1 MSRYSTLI
9 EQIPPSGIRKFFDI
23 VSQNKDVISL
33 GVGEPDFVTPW
44 NIREDAIYSLEKGY
58 TSYTS
63 NWGLIELREQVAAY
77 LECRFNA
84 NYNPKDEILITIGV
98 SEGVD
103 ITLRTIL
110 NPGDEVILPEPVYVC
125 YNPLIRLALGK
136 VMPIDTSVTDFV
148 LTPEAVEAK
157 ITPKTKAIVL
167 CSPNN
172 PTGAIIPPENL
183 VRILELAKKHDF
195 WVLADEIYAE
205 LSYDEPYVSAASFQ
219 EFKDRLIL
227 FSGVSKAFAMTGWR
241 IGFLCGSSEFLSRAL
256 KIHQYS
262 ILCAPIISQH
272 ASVEALKNSKDDV
285 FDMALSYKKR
295 RNFFI
300 NQLNEIGLKTT
311 MPKGAFYC
319 FPSIKETGLSSE
331 GFALKLL
338 EKEQVAVV
346 PGNVFGLGGEGY
358 VRCCYAT
365 SFPLLKE
372 ATKRINR
379 FLKKI

>member
-77 LECRFNA
+77 LERRFNA
-84 NYNPKDEILITIGV
+84 HYNPKDEILITIGV

-125 YNPLIRLALGK
+125 YDPLIRLALGK

-183 VRILELAKKHDF
+183 IKILELAKKHDF

-205 LSYDEPYVSAASFQ
+205 LSYDEPYVSAASFH
-219 EFKDRLIL
+219 EFKDRLIF

-262 ILCAPIISQH
+262 ILCAPTISQH

-319 FPSIKETGLSSE
+319 FPSIKETGLNSE
-331 GFALKLL
+331 DFALKLL

-346 PGNVFGLGGEGY
+346 PGSVFGLGGEGY

-379 FLKKI
+379 FLRKI

>member
-1 MSRYSTLI
+1 MSKFSDLI

-44 NIREDAIYSLEKGY
+44 NIREDAIFSLEKGY

-63 NWGLIELREQVAAY
+63 NWGLLELREQVANY
-77 LECRFNA
+77 LQRRFKA
-84 NYNPKDEILITIGV
+84 NFNPNNEILITIGV

-103 ITLRTIL
+103 ITLRSIL
-110 NPGDEVILPEPVYVC
+110 NPGDEVILPEPIYVC
-125 YNPLIRLALGK
+125 YDPLIKLALGK
-136 VMPIDTSVTDFV
+136 VVSIDTSLTDFI

-157 ITPKTKAIVL
+157 ITSKTKAIVL

-183 VRILELAKKHDF
+183 LNILKLAKKHDF
-195 WVLADEIYAE
+195 WILADEIYAE
-205 LSYDEPYVSAASFQ
+205 LSYDEPYVSAGSFT
-219 EFKDRLIL
+219 EFKDRVIL

-241 IGFLCGSSEFLSRAL
+241 IGFLCGHKDLLSRAL

-262 ILCAPIISQH
+262 ILCAPTISQY

-285 FDMALSYKKR
+285 FDMSASYKKR
-295 RNFFI
+295 RNFFV
-300 NQLNEIGLKTT
+300 NNLNEIGLKTI

-319 FPSIKETGLSSE
+319 FPSIKETGLNSE
-331 GFALKLL
+331 EFALQLL
-338 EKEQVAVV
+338 EKENVAVV
-346 PGNVFGLGGEGY
+346 PGNIFGLGGENF

-365 SFPLLKE
+365 SLPLLKE
-372 ATKRINR
+372 AAKRIKR
-379 FLKKI
+379 FLT